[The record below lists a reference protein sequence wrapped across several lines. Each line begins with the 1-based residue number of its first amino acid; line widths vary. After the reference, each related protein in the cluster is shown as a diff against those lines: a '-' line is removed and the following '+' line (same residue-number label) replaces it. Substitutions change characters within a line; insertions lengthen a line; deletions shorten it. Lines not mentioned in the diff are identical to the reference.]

1 MRNYKLL
8 FGSIIR
14 TLRYNASIRSNKS
27 RFDSRK
33 LEAYLRV
40 VLNNKQSQLIPA
52 DTNKI
57 KISNIIKMG
66 GGFVNQVHSFLL
78 KYTERGE
85 EKQLPLII
93 KTYRDNVDPVRQ
105 AHARYIHNQDLR
117 MCVREWQAL
126 RSLERVGFAVPKA
139 YLNELDSRILG
150 YPFLIMAKTVSI
162 KKNSSDYLDRYAASL
177 ADLHNIAIGKLE
189 LENLKPPKDDHAFA
203 RRWPIHFKHVLNI
216 ETKHSAQHKR
226 DFDFTIRWLESN
238 VSNNF
243 CPKYSL
249 IHGDS
254 HPGNALLT
262 KDSKI
267 TLIDWDSVDIG
278 DPAFDVANAY
288 HTIKFFNNPKDPDS
302 AEQIAERFIS
312 EYLKKFKGDIRSRL
326 KFYQVV
332 TMLGYSIA
340 YSSGLSSP
348 MMAYKYHQR
357 KVLNSVPFLKMPF
370 ILLVFPFLRWSFV
383 ARQIQAEGD
392 LDWLKYFE
400 NFKEKLILN

>member
-1 MRNYKLL
+1 LL
-8 FGSIIR
+8 WGSIIR
-14 TLRYNASIRSNKS
+14 TLRYNASIRSNRS
-27 RFDSRK
+27 RFDSKK
-33 LEAYLRV
+33 LESYLQI
-40 VLNNKQSQLIPA
+40 VLQNKHSQLMPT

-57 KISNIIKMG
+57 RISNVVKIG

-78 KYTERGE
+78 NYTERGE
-85 EKQLPLII
+85 EKRLPLII

-117 MCVREWQAL
+117 MGVREWQAL
-126 RSLERVGFAVPKA
+126 RSLGRVGFGVPKV
-139 YLNELDSRILG
+139 YLHELDSRILG
-150 YPFLIMAKTVSI
+150 YPFLIMARTDSL
-162 KKNSSDYLDRYAASL
+162 KKNSPDYLDHFAASL
-177 ADLHNIAIGKLE
+177 AHLHNIAIEKLD
-189 LENLKPPKDDHAFA
+189 LETLKSPKDDYAFA

-216 ETKHSAQHKR
+216 ETKHRGQYKR
-226 DFDFTIRWLESN
+226 DFDFAIRWLESN

-262 KDSKI
+262 TDSKI
-267 TLIDWDSVDIG
+267 TLLDWDSVDIG

-288 HTIKFFNNPKDPDS
+288 HTIKFFKNPKDPDS
-302 AEQIAERFIS
+302 AEQIAERFLLK
-312 EYLKKFKGDIRSRL
+312 YLKIFKGDIRSRL

-332 TMLGYSIA
+332 TLLGYSITS
-340 YSSGLSSP
+340 SSGLSSP

-357 KVLNSVPFLKMPF
+357 KVLNIVPFLKMPF

-383 ARQIQAEGD
+383 ARQIHAEGD
-392 LDWLKYFE
+392 LDWLKYFKT
-400 NFKEKLILN
+400 FKEKLI